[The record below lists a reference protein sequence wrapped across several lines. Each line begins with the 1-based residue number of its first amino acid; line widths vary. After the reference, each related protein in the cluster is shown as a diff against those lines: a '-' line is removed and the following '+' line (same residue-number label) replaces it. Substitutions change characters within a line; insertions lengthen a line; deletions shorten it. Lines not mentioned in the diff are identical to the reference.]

1 MLRKAW
7 RNPRGV
13 WRRRTHRGCVVL
25 GRRNSAAIAASLRP
39 RPARSGIR
47 QPLTRVSPSLPRRV
61 APLLALL
68 ALAGCGSQ
76 PRRLEAPQLG
86 SSGSQANAPQALGF
100 PGFATKNTTRVGGA
114 DPVADAAAV
123 ARAVYP
129 GDAPGARPRAVV
141 LADQRQWQAALSA
154 AVLMSAPLRAPL
166 LLSDGGDLPAASKDA
181 LDALAPTGA
190 SELNGAQV
198 VRIGDAPAPAG
209 YRSSS
214 IAGPDPIA
222 LAARVD
228 SLQSTVV
235 GHASRAVVV
244 ASADDP
250 AYAMPAAGWAAKT
263 GNPLLFVRRTTIPGP
278 TFAALQ
284 AHHTPRI
291 YLLAPPSAV
300 GRGVEQALRA
310 IGPVTRVAAPDPARS
325 AIAFA
330 RLRDGLASWGVDDP
344 GHGLVFA
351 NAHRTLDA
359 AAAAPLSASG
369 VYGPLLLV
377 EDPNVLPLPLGGYLL
392 DIQPGYT
399 RDPVRGVYNHGWLI
413 GDENAISLPVQS
425 RIDSDLEIQPLNAN
439 TTP

>member
-1 MLRKAW
+1 V
-7 RNPRGV
+7 P
-13 WRRRTHRGCVVL
+13 L
-25 GRRNSAAIAASLRP
+25 GL
-39 RPARSGIR
+39 
-47 QPLTRVSPSLPRRV
+47 V
-61 APLLALL
+61 ALL
-68 ALAGCGSQ
+68 VLAGCGGQ

-86 SSGSQANAPQALGF
+86 SSGTQANAPQVLGF

-114 DPVADAAAV
+114 DSVANAAAV

-129 GDAPGARPRAVV
+129 GDGAGGAGSRPRAVV
-141 LADQRQWQAALSA
+141 LADQRDWQAALAA
-154 AVLMSAPLRAPL
+154 AVFMSAPLRAPL
-166 LLSDGGDLPAASKDA
+166 LLSDGGSLPAASQDA

-209 YRSSS
+209 YRSST
-214 IAGPDPIA
+214 IAGSDPIA
-222 LAARVD
+222 IAAAIDR
-228 SLQSTVV
+228 LQSVLV
-235 GHASRAVVV
+235 GHASRAVAI

-263 GNPLLFVRRTTIPGP
+263 GNPLLFVHRATIPGP

-284 AHHTPRI
+284 AHRAPRI
-291 YLLAPPSAV
+291 YLLAPPSVV
-300 GRGVEQALRA
+300 GTSVAQALAA
-310 IGPVTRVAAPDPARS
+310 IGPVTRVSAPDPVRS

-330 RLRDGLASWGVDDP
+330 RLRDGRSGWGVDDP

-351 NAHRTLDA
+351 DAHRTLDA

-369 VYGPLLLV
+369 PYGPLLLV
-377 EDPNVLPLPLGGYLL
+377 DDPNVLPVPLGGYLL

-399 RDPVRGVYNHGWLI
+399 QDPVRGVYNHGWLI

-439 TTP
+439 ASP